1 MTFAMLIITI
11 LSCALIFLICILI
24 QNSYALYF
32 GHDIPI
38 VTNLGNSSILPIQ
51 IAATEKG
58 DMYLTWVDNNN
69 IYFTSSHS
77 NGDKFSPPILLA
89 DNKTSSSISSSSSS
103 PQIAA
108 TEKGDVY
115 LTWVH
120 NNNIYFTSSHN
131 NGDKFSAPILL
142 ADNNTSSSI
151 SSSSA
156 LPQIAATEK
165 GDVYV
170 VWIELNNSTG
180 DSNIEFINSNNGGK
194 NFTAKKELRAGDTL
208 SFSPQIAATEKG
220 DVYVVWV
227 DKSSKTGDTDITFRS
242 SNDSGKNFTVIKELR
257 GGDTLSFSPQ
267 IAATEK
273 GDVYVVWVD
282 KSSKTGD
289 TDITFRSSND
299 SGKNFDDRERIRRNN
314 LLSSSPQVTATENG
328 GVYLVW
334 TDKNN
339 TTTNSQ
345 ISFRSSSDS
354 GKNFERIINLNK
366 DEKNLLNSSS
376 PQIVA
381 TSNNSAFVVWVDNHI
396 QFKEILVND
405 HLVGVPISLSNKTI
419 TSLSPQITVA
429 NNGNVY
435 AFWIDKDGIMDRSI
449 HFKRISEDYFDRNS

>member
-1 MTFAMLIITI
+1 MTFAMLTISI
-11 LSCALIFLICILI
+11 LSCLLIFLICISI
-24 QNSYALYF
+24 QNSYSLYF

-58 DMYLTWVDNNN
+58 DIYLTWADDNNN

-77 NGDKFSPPILLA
+77 NGDKFSPPILLG
-89 DNKTSSSISSSSSS
+89 DNNTSSGDNNKSSLSSGSSS

-115 LTWVH
+115 LTWVDS
-120 NNNIYFTSSHN
+120 NNIYFTSSHN
-131 NGDKFSAPILL
+131 RGGKFSPPILL
-142 ADNNTSSSI
+142 GDNN
-151 SSSSA
+151 SSSSSLSSA
-156 LPQIAATEK
+156 ASLPQIAATEK

-170 VWIELNNSTG
+170 VWFELNNSTG
-180 DSNIEFINSNNGGK
+180 DSNIEFMNSNNGGK
-194 NFTAKKELRAGDTL
+194 NFTAKKELRGSDTL
-208 SFSPQIAATEKG
+208 SFSPQM
-220 DVYVVWV
+220 
-227 DKSSKTGDTDITFRS
+227 
-242 SNDSGKNFTVIKELR
+242 
-257 GGDTLSFSPQ
+257 
-267 IAATEK
+267 AATEK

-299 SGKNFDDRERIRRNN
+299 SGKNFDKRESLRRNN
-314 LLSSSPQVTATENG
+314 LLSSSPQVTATEKG

-334 TDKNN
+334 TDKNS

-354 GKNFERIINLNK
+354 GKNFERVINLNK

-381 TSNNSAFVVWVDNHI
+381 TSNNSAYVIWVDNHI

-405 HLVGVPISLSNKTI
+405 SLVGVPIPLSNKTI
-419 TSLSPQITVA
+419 TSLSPQLTVA

-435 AFWIDKDGIMDRSI
+435 AFWIDKDDIMDRSI